1 MKKMPLSILTLAFT
15 LLLGPALPARAAD
28 GPVLDASIDLKLT
41 KAKAEEI
48 FKTFGQILTAEAE
61 VDPALAGRVLTIYLE
76 GVKVRTALTAACEG
90 LGCEWSFVDGK
101 PRKLTVKAVGA
112 PAAKGAEKS
121 ETSRPGIDER
131 IDIRIK
137 HAKVVEVLRTA
148 AQILSVEL
156 SLDPKVTGEIDLDLT
171 GVPVREVL
179 NRICAEAGCRWNLTE
194 GEKPSLVVTSLK

>member
-1 MKKMPLSILTLAFT
+1 MKMRLSILGLGCV
-15 LLLGPALPARAAD
+15 LLLGRAFPAHSAD
-28 GPVLDASIDLKLT
+28 GPLLDASIDLKLT
-41 KAKAEEI
+41 KAEAGEI

-61 VDPALAGRVLTIYLE
+61 VDPVLAGRVLTIYLE

-112 PAAKGAEKS
+112 PAAKRPEKN
-121 ETSRPGIDER
+121 EKKIPGVDER
-131 IDIRIK
+131 IDIK
-137 HAKVVEVLRTA
+137 LKQAKVADVFRTA
-148 AQILSVEL
+148 GQILSVEL

-171 GVPVREVL
+171 AVPVREVL
-179 NRICAEAGCRWNLTE
+179 NRICSEVGCRWSLTE